1 MKTNKAAGSIPPWL
15 TGPLFEAVAF
25 SDMLAVALFSRI
37 ITRASFAFIVCFS
50 FLFSIPSAWVF
61 LSKAGSIPYYLWT
74 TRHKKEKQYEGKAI
88 GNEEGGVKRVE
99 QRRELR
105 K

>member
-61 LSKAGSIPYYLWT
+61 LSKRVPFRTIYGQLVI
-74 TRHKKEKQYEGKAI
+74 KKKSNMKGK
-88 GNEEGGVKRVE
+88 R
-99 QRRELR
+99 
-105 K
+105 